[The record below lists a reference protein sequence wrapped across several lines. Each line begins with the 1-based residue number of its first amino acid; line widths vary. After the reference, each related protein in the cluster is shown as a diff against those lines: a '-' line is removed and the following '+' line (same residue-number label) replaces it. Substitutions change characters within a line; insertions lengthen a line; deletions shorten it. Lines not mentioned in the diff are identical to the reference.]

1 MDVYGLVDEIWD
13 AASEQHAM
21 PDLDWLESSSKRVFR
36 IGPKKTCEISQKT
49 STLMSNR
56 TKGKQT

>member
-21 PDLDWLESSSKRVFR
+21 PDLDWLESSSKEGLQDWPEEDLRNLAKDFDIDV
-36 IGPKKTCEISQKT
+36 E
-49 STLMSNR
+49 
-56 TKGKQT
+56 